1 MRQSGFTATELLIG
15 MAIIA
20 IIATLAVP
28 TLGNLIENSRLTT
41 TTNMLV
47 EALMTARSEAV
58 KRGEPVRVIPGDGDI
73 GVQVVVSNDNSL
85 IRSFDNEIT
94 TGDGADSPVF
104 LKFSEDIEFVEYQAN
119 GIRTGGAAAIQIY
132 VCNRA
137 GTKGRRIDLGVT
149 GSTQVEQ
156 LEGACP

>member
-20 IIATLAVP
+20 IVATLAVP
-28 TLGNLIENSRLTT
+28 TLGNLLENSRLTT

-58 KRGEPVRVIPGDGDI
+58 KRGQPVRVVPSVGAI
-73 GVQVVVSNDNSL
+73 GVRVVVSSDNSL
-85 IRSFDNEIT
+85 VRSFDNEIST
-94 TGDGADSPVF
+94 NDGAESPVF
-104 LKFSEDIEFVEYQAN
+104 LQFSQNIAFVEYQAN
-119 GIRTGGAAAIQIY
+119 GIRSGGATDVSIY
-132 VCNRA
+132 VCNKNK
-137 GTKGRRIDLGVT
+137 TKGRRIDLGVT

>member
-20 IIATLAVP
+20 IVAAMAVP
-28 TLGNLIENSRLTT
+28 TLGNLLESSRLTT
-41 TTNMLV
+41 VTNMLV

-58 KRGEPVRVIPGDGDI
+58 KRGEPVRVVPGDGEI
-73 GVQVVVSNDNSL
+73 GVQVILSSDNSV

-94 TGDGADSPVF
+94 TTGGADSPVF
-104 LKFSEDIEFVEYQAN
+104 LKFSEDIEFVEYQSN
-119 GIRTGGAAAIQIY
+119 GVRTGGAAAVEIY

-156 LEGACP
+156 VEGACP

>member
-1 MRQSGFTATELLIG
+1 MRQSGFTATELLVG

-20 IIATLAVP
+20 IVATMAVP

-41 TTNMLV
+41 VTNMLV

-58 KRGEPVRVIPGDGDI
+58 KRGEPVRVVPGDGEI
-73 GVQVVVSNDNSL
+73 GVQVILSSDNSL

-94 TGDGADSPVF
+94 KTGGADSPVF
-104 LKFSEDIEFVEYQAN
+104 LKFSEDVAFVEYQSN
-119 GIRTGGAAAIQIY
+119 GVRTGGATAVEIY